1 MSAAVGKRTAA
12 SFGGSGGAAAILRRW
27 RFHALILSICSAV
40 LTVAAVLNVDG
51 GVQVSMP
58 VLGELPVF
66 CLWRRALAA
75 DCPGC
80 GLTRC
85 FIALAHA
92 DVGQAWRLNPAGL
105 LVFSIMLYQL
115 PFRGVQLWRLWHGK
129 TEFQHSRLA
138 VTVLIW
144 AIIIAL
150 FAQWA
155 VRLMD

>member
-27 RFHALILSICSAV
+27 RFHALILSICLAV

-66 CLWRRALAA
+66 CLWRRAFVA

-80 GLTRC
+80 GLT
-85 FIALAHA
+85 
-92 DVGQAWRLNPAGL
+92 
-105 LVFSIMLYQL
+105 
-115 PFRGVQLWRLWHGK
+115 
-129 TEFQHSRLA
+129 
-138 VTVLIW
+138 
-144 AIIIAL
+144 
-150 FAQWA
+150 
-155 VRLMD
+155 